1 MKKYLDLIIEKFEE
15 EGEVYY
21 LATSKDVQGL
31 VAQGDTVEETVEIAR
46 SLVIDITELR
56 EKKNREGKGSHEI
69 WYNPKTD
76 LFTVLPRHGSK
87 DIKEG
92 TLNATLK
99 QAGINIDDFLNY

>member
-56 EKKNREGKGSHEI
+56 EKKN
-69 WYNPKTD
+69 
-76 LFTVLPRHGSK
+76 
-87 DIKEG
+87 KEG
-92 TLNATLK
+92 TLYITLK
-99 QAGINIDDFLNY
+99 QAGISIDDFLNC